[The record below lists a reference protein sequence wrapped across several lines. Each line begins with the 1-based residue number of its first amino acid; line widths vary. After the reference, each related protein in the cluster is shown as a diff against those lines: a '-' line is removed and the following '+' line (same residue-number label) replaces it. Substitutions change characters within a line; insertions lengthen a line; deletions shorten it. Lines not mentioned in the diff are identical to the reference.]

1 MTSKA
6 QRKDRKYKDLSVKQK
21 TKIADKTYRE
31 YLTFYLKHERM
42 PEEEEVAVLHRKLFQ
57 SVLALAPL
65 ETFEDFKKLC
75 QKRSAKY
82 EERILLDISR
92 GITVESLHKP
102 KKTPEEKAAILKAKN
117 EARRKRRKKKKLRES
132 QAMVP
137 EQDDTFFFIAG
148 YTSGG
153 APYGVTWEQM
163 DMDPYDE
170 IEQEKAQMS
179 RKLVAYFS
187 ASGVTGNVAKALAEA
202 ANAGLYED

>member
-1 MTSKA
+1 MASKV
-6 QRKDRKYKDLSVKQK
+6 QRKDRKYKDLSMKQK
-21 TKIADKTYRE
+21 TRIADKTYRE

-42 PEEEEVAVLHRKLFQ
+42 PEKEEVDAIHRKLFQ

-65 ETFEDFKKLC
+65 ATFEDFEKIC
-75 QKRSAKY
+75 QKRSIKY
-82 EERILLDISR
+82 EERILSDISR

-148 YTSGG
+148 YTPGG
-153 APYGVTWEQM
+153 APYGVTWKQM
-163 DMDPYDE
+163 DMDPYGE
-170 IEQEKAQMS
+170 IE
-179 RKLVAYFS
+179 
-187 ASGVTGNVAKALAEA
+187 
-202 ANAGLYED
+202 